1 MREVEPARTV
11 GISPGMRRV
20 TLSGERLRAFTTAD
34 GVVRPAFESP
44 AFESPGFESPGFESP
59 GFESPGF
66 DDEAASVLGVLPDGL
81 DTLVGAADTRPPTCG
96 RSSSPPSP
104 VRCSPT
110 PIR

>member
-1 MREVEPARTV
+1 MPKTSRRLTVPLREVEPARTV

-44 AFESPGFESPGFESP
+44 AFESPGF
-59 GFESPGF
+59 

-81 DTLVGAADTRPPTCG
+81 DTLVRGAADTRSPTRG